1 MADENVSTS
10 GEVTSTPTTP
20 TAAPA
25 SAAPAAAPATSSAT
39 PAGATPSTPEIPQ
52 GYVPSFRIRETR
64 EAALR
69 EAQSQ
74 YSTRE
79 AAVRAEADNY
89 RRQVLALTGVTP
101 PANPE
106 IQAVRNQFGELYPG
120 LSKLEERAAQLE
132 QLLERS
138 GDLQSQSDHYWTS
151 YGRQTMDRL
160 FEHASASLGSPLTEE
175 GKSAL
180 HSAFTGFVSSS
191 PELTARYANDPTLV
205 EDFWKA
211 FTSNFIDPARR
222 AASANVQQRANV
234 SLPQDTSSGIPPT
247 APPPQLKSLDERVAA
262 GWTQFQQMKQ
272 R

>member
-1 MADENVSTS
+1 MSDENVSGS
-10 GEVTSTPTTP
+10 GEIAAPPSAPTTP
-20 TAAPA
+20 AAATPAAPA
-25 SAAPAAAPATSSAT
+25 PQSAT
-39 PAGATPSTPEIPQ
+39 PAVPQAPAIGAHE
-52 GYVPSFRIRETR
+52 GYVPSYRIRETR

-69 EAQSQ
+69 EAQAQ
-74 YSTRE
+74 FSTRE

-160 FEHASASLGSPLTEE
+160 FEHAQTSLGSPLTEE

-222 AASANVQQRANV
+222 AASANVVGRANV
-234 SLPQDTSSGIPPT
+234 NLPQDTSNGIPPT
-247 APPPQLKSLDERVAA
+247 APPPAFKSLDERVAA
-262 GWTQFQQMKQ
+262 GWAQFQQNKQ